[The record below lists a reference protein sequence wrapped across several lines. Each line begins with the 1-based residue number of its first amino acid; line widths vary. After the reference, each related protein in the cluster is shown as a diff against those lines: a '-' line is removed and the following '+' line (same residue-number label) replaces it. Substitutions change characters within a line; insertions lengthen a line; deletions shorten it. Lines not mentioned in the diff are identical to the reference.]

1 VRETTIRQAHHGD
14 IEQLVE
20 LRSEFT
26 AEDFGGEVT
35 ADHAKYER
43 ECRAF
48 LREAIEGD
56 RWHVW
61 VAETGGAIVS
71 HAFVALIDKVP
82 RPVPERTRIAYLTNV
97 YTRPDFRRKG
107 IGAEII
113 RRAQTAA
120 RKADVELMIVWPSDE
135 SERFYRREGFATP
148 DDALVWNA
156 G

>member
-1 VRETTIRQAHHGD
+1 
-14 IEQLVE
+14 
-20 LRSEFT
+20 
-26 AEDFGGEVT
+26 
-35 ADHAKYER
+35 
-43 ECRAF
+43 
-48 LREAIEGD
+48 
-56 RWHVW
+56 
-61 VAETGGAIVS
+61 
-71 HAFVALIDKVP
+71 LIDKVP

-120 RKADVELMIVWPSDE
+120 READVELMIVWPSDE